1 MKTTYCQ
8 CNTLGVWIL
17 GYITRIKGSQQ
28 HSNNQTCFKSVTS
41 QILRKTTTITHQKLR
56 MRQKKGIGIR
66 FGALF
71 RISFGEKTS
80 TVNGKS
86 SKSILILPMETD
98 NHLFIEKTSYDTKHS
113 GTLEEQQG
121 NHEVCS
127 LAFSLLREKQ
137 KGLCCFQNKRIYH
150 QSHVRHQVYGTRMII
165 NDPQLFNH
173 YKLIIMF
180 IINFH
185 QYSANSS
192 SHDFLVSPHGIGL
205 LQGNI

>member
-28 HSNNQTCFKSVTS
+28 HSNNQTCFKSQVS
-41 QILRKTTTITHQKLR
+41 DLSIFAKNHHHNASEIANFSEK
-56 MRQKKGIGIR
+56 KKGIGIR

-98 NHLFIEKTSYDTKHS
+98 NHLFIEKT
-113 GTLEEQQG
+113 L
-121 NHEVCS
+121 
-127 LAFSLLREKQ
+127 
-137 KGLCCFQNKRIYH
+137 
-150 QSHVRHQVYGTRMII
+150 
-165 NDPQLFNH
+165 
-173 YKLIIMF
+173 
-180 IINFH
+180 
-185 QYSANSS
+185 
-192 SHDFLVSPHGIGL
+192 
-205 LQGNI
+205 